1 MKVHLTSGQI
11 TVLLVVPNYSERI
24 SNVAQ
29 TTVGPPL
36 GLAYL
41 AGGLLQQGIEVSIL
55 DANALGLSEG
65 LTVEAMVES
74 GAGVVGFSAVTPT
87 IDQCGRLAG
96 LLRARLPDCLLVV
109 GGMHPTAAPE
119 DTLER
124 YPAFDLVVRG
134 EADTRFAEILEALA
148 ADQDPDQLAGI
159 SFRDPGD
166 GKVISTPLPPLT
178 DLDALPLPARHLLP
192 MERYIGPDGDRF
204 TTIVATRGCPGR
216 CIYCSVNQSFGRR
229 LRHHDPQRV
238 AQEMALCRERFDTR
252 VFAFVDDTFTS
263 DRQWVLRLCD
273 ALRTS
278 GLHGSVRWFCLTRV
292 DRVDPE
298 LLAAMREAGCF
309 KLELGIESGD
319 QRILD
324 YLGKGTRTGQI
335 VEAFKW
341 ARRAGMKTFGFV
353 MLFSPL
359 ETAESLRATRRLIF
373 EADPDLL
380 QVSFC
385 TPYPGTR
392 LADLFAK
399 EGIPFQ
405 QDWSR
410 YVFLKAPVM
419 EHPRFSRQQMLD
431 TQQNLLRSFYLRPRT
446 ALRLALGSLAD
457 GTWRGFARTARAALF
472 SLLKGAR

>member
-1 MKVHLTSGQI
+1 M
-11 TVLLVVPNYSERI
+11 LLVVPNYSERI

-41 AGGLLQQGIEVSIL
+41 AGGLLDQGMEVSIL
-55 DANALGLSEG
+55 DANALGLSEAE
-65 LTVEAMVES
+65 TVEAMKEA
-74 GAGVVGFSAVTPT
+74 GATVVGFSAVTPT
-87 IDQCGRLAG
+87 IDQCGRLAA
-96 LLRARLPDCLLVV
+96 LLRARLPACLLVA

-134 EADTRFAEILEALA
+134 EADTRFGEILTALA
-148 ADQDPDQLAGI
+148 TGQNPDQLAGV
-159 SFRDPGD
+159 SFRSPRGNSI
-166 GKVISTPLPPLT
+166 ISTPLPPLT
-178 DLDALPLPARHLLP
+178 DLNALPLPARHLLP

-204 TTIVATRGCPGR
+204 TTIVATRGCPGQ

-229 LRHHDPQRV
+229 LRHHDPRRV
-238 AQEMALCRERFDTR
+238 VQEMALCHERFNTR

-263 DRQWVLRLCD
+263 DRQWVLQLCD
-273 ALRTS
+273 ALRSS
-278 GLHGSVRWFCLTRV
+278 GLQGKIRWFCLTRV

-298 LLAAMREAGCF
+298 LLAAMRGAGCF

-324 YLGKGTRTGQI
+324 YLGKGTRTDQI
-335 VEAFKW
+335 VQAFQR
-341 ARRAGMKTFGFV
+341 ARQAGMKTFGFV

-359 ETAESLRATRRLIF
+359 ETPESLQATRRLIF
-373 EADPDLL
+373 AADPDLL

-392 LADLFAK
+392 LAQLFAE
-399 EGIPFQ
+399 EGIPFH

-410 YVFLKAPVM
+410 YVFLKVPVM
-419 EHPRFSRQQMLD
+419 EHPRFTRQQMLD
-431 TQQNLLRSFYLRPRT
+431 AQQDLLRSFYFRPRT
-446 ALRLALGSLAD
+446 ALRLALGSLRD

-472 SLLKGAR
+472 SLLKSAR